1 MAYAVHHQRKP
12 KVAKEG
18 NNRRDRANRYDIQ
31 CGDAREIKKSRQ
43 PTHVKQDR
51 FGIAE
56 DYSNTSNETRP
67 LAWFGQSIVA
77 AYGLIS
83 IADQADPKGEKDQG
97 GRIFQDIQ
105 KSGVLRCDPAYSKDC
120 EDRP

>member
-1 MAYAVHHQRKP
+1 MAYAVNHQRKP

-43 PTHVKQDR
+43 HTHVKQDR

-56 DYSNTSNETRP
+56 DYCNASNETRP
-67 LAWFGQSIVA
+67 LAWSGQSIVP
-77 AYGLIS
+77 AYGLIC
-83 IADQADPKGEKDQG
+83 IADQADPE
-97 GRIFQDIQ
+97 
-105 KSGVLRCDPAYSKDC
+105 S
-120 EDRP
+120 